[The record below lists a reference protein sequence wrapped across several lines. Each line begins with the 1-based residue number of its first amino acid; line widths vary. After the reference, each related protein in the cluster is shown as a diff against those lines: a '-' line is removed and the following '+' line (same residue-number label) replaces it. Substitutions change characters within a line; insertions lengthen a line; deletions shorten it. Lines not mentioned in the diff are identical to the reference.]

1 MTNIQILL
9 HSSKTMVPT
18 DNQHVMCKPLF
29 AKQAGELRAYI
40 RTLSEE
46 ELAKYMKISL
56 SKAKIVHDL
65 YADQHAVSPA
75 VECFRG
81 DIYSGLRA
89 LDFNDRERKRAQE
102 RLLILSGLYGVLKP
116 YDGIEPY
123 RLEAEYRLPDE
134 KFNNLYEYWGK
145 TLAAC
150 LDPDALIVNVT
161 SKEYSKLVL
170 PYISN
175 KQITPRFLTRQKPD
189 TEPTFVVVHAK
200 VARGA
205 FARWIIKHQAEKPDF
220 KSFND
225 LGYKY
230 DASRSTITEPVYI
243 CEDFGGIGLS
253 QRLV

>member
-9 HSSKTMVPT
+9 HSSKTMVST
-18 DNQHVMCKPLF
+18 GDQHVMSKPLF
-29 AKQAGELRAYI
+29 AKQATELRSYI

-56 SKAKIVHDL
+56 VKAKIVHDL
-65 YADQHAVSPA
+65 YAGQHVVSPA
-75 VECFRG
+75 IECFRG

-89 LDFNDRERKRAQE
+89 LDFNGEERKRAQKC
-102 RLLILSGLYGVLKP
+102 LLILSGLYGLLRP

-123 RLEAEYRLPDE
+123 RLEAAYRLPDE
-134 KFNNLYEYWGK
+134 RFNSLYEYWGK
-145 TLAAC
+145 ALAAHV
-150 LDPDALIVNVT
+150 DPGALIVNVT
-161 SKEYSKLVL
+161 SQEYSKLVL

-175 KQITPRFLTRQKPD
+175 KQITPRFLTKQKPGA
-189 TEPTFVVVHAK
+189 EPTFVVVHAK

-205 FARWIIKHQAEKPDF
+205 FARWIIKHQTEKLDF
-220 KSFND
+220 TSFND

-230 DASRSTITEPVYI
+230 DASRSTMSEPVYV

-253 QRLV
+253 QRLI